1 MFKNT
6 VFLNILEFKEEVEK
20 KLQELEIKLSDPN
33 ITSDLEKLK
42 ELGQEHARFSELNEL
57 FNNYEST
64 LEDIDALHEMY
75 NAGDVPEEEYLSL
88 LNELETKKETL
99 EKNITERLVPPDE
112 YDERNIIMEIRAGT
126 GGDEAA
132 LFAADLMR
140 MYLRYAERKN
150 WKHEILDINENELG
164 GIKTAILRINGKG
177 VYRRLKYE
185 SGVHRVQRVPQTEA
199 SGRIHTSTA
208 TVAVLPEPTD
218 IDVHISEDE
227 LKIDTYR
234 ASGAGGQHVNK
245 TDSAVRITHLP
256 TGIVVTCQKERS
268 QHQNKEKA
276 LNILKA
282 KLFEIKLQEQQSK
295 IIKERKSQ
303 IGTAERSEKIRTY
316 NFPQNRVTEH
326 RIQYT
331 TYRINEILDGDLDE
345 IIDKLIEYDLKEKIE
360 TLTI

>member
-1 MFKNT
+1 
-6 VFLNILEFKEEVEK
+6 LNILEFKDDVEK
-20 KLQELEIKLSDPN
+20 KLQELESKLSDPN
-33 ITSDLEKLK
+33 ITSDLERLK

-57 FNNYEST
+57 FNNYVST
-64 LEDIDALHEMY
+64 LEDIEALNEMY
-75 NAGDVPEEEYLSL
+75 NSGEVSEEEYTSMLK
-88 LNELETKKETL
+88 EFEAKKERL
-99 EKNITERLVPPDE
+99 EKEITERLVPPDE
-112 YDERNIIMEIRAGT
+112 YDDRNIIMEIRAGT

-132 LFAADLMR
+132 LFAADLLR
-140 MYLRYAERKN
+140 MYLRYAERNN
-150 WKHEILDINENELG
+150 WKYEILDITENELG
-164 GIKTAILRINGKG
+164 GIKTAVLRINGKG

-185 SGVHRVQRVPQTEA
+185 SGVHRVQRVPQTES

-218 IDVHISEDE
+218 IDIHINEDE

-282 KLFEIKLQEQQSK
+282 KLFELKLEEQQSK
-295 IIKERKSQ
+295 IVKERKSQ

-316 NFPQNRVTEH
+316 NFPQNRVTDH

-345 IIDKLIEYDLKEKIE
+345 IIDKLIEHDLKEKIE

>member
-132 LFAADLMR
+132 LL
-140 MYLRYAERKN
+140 L
-150 WKHEILDINENELG
+150 
-164 GIKTAILRINGKG
+164 
-177 VYRRLKYE
+177 
-185 SGVHRVQRVPQTEA
+185 
-199 SGRIHTSTA
+199 
-208 TVAVLPEPTD
+208 
-218 IDVHISEDE
+218 
-227 LKIDTYR
+227 
-234 ASGAGGQHVNK
+234 
-245 TDSAVRITHLP
+245 
-256 TGIVVTCQKERS
+256 
-268 QHQNKEKA
+268 
-276 LNILKA
+276 
-282 KLFEIKLQEQQSK
+282 
-295 IIKERKSQ
+295 
-303 IGTAERSEKIRTY
+303 
-316 NFPQNRVTEH
+316 
-326 RIQYT
+326 
-331 TYRINEILDGDLDE
+331 
-345 IIDKLIEYDLKEKIE
+345 LI
-360 TLTI
+360 